1 MENRPLNKAI
11 AIAASVLCAV
21 GIPSVIAKTMDIK
34 LPYPAIWGVLAI
46 AAPTAGAWVYA
57 DERKRSGRPVFA
69 PPSPATS
76 SLVEQA
82 VQELGATAL
91 QQAQQALPQI
101 LRAADSAATQP
112 QVEKIFAELPVVQVH
127 AQVHPAPASQPAVE
141 LNGAVPESFVLYGEQ
156 QQQDNNDDLPEL
168 PLISL
173 NGRPEVEADVWGRE

>member
-1 MENRPLNKAI
+1 MENRPLNKALGI
-11 AIAASVLCAV
+11 AFAVACAV
-21 GIPSVIAKTMDIK
+21 GVPSVIAKTMDIK

-101 LRAADSAATQP
+101 LRAADNAATQP
-112 QVEKIFAELPVVQVH
+112 QVEKIFADLPVVQVH
-127 AQVHPAPASQPAVE
+127 AQVHPAPVSQPAVE
-141 LNGAVPESFVLYGEQ
+141 LNGAAPESFVLYGEQ
-156 QQQDNNDDLPEL
+156 PENDDLSEL